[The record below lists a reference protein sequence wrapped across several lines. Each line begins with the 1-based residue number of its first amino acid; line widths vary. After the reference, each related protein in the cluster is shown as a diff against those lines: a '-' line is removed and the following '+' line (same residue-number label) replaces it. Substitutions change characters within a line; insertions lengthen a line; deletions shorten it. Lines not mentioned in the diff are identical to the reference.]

1 MLFLFSHFLSLH
13 SSSLS
18 YERFTFSADTKLP
31 FIYFFCAWRTGGC
44 ISEVGGLA
52 GLDHWRRCVSGHGLR
67 NGGKTRKHA
76 VVELHPLSVN

>member
-18 YERFTFSADTKLP
+18 YERFTFSADTILP
-31 FIYFFCAWRTGGC
+31 FVFFCAWRTGGC

-52 GLDHWRRCVSGHGLR
+52 GLDHWHRCVSGHGLR
-67 NGGKTRKHA
+67 DGGKK
-76 VVELHPLSVN
+76 EGLWKLHQFWS